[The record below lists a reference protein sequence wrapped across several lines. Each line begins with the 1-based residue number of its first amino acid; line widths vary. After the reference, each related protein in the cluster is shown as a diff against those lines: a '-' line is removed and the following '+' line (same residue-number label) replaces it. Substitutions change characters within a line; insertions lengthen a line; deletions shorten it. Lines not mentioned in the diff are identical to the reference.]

1 MRHLPL
7 FGVEYIATTFNTDTR
22 KTILI
27 LAIYTKLHH
36 FSTFLI
42 HLKKLLDLM
51 PCPPII
57 IDDFNIDM
65 LDQNSAQ

>member
-7 FGVEYIATTFNTDTR
+7 LGVEYIATTFNTNTR

-27 LAIYTKLHH
+27 ITIYTKLHH

-42 HLKKLLDLM
+42 HLEKLLDPM
-51 PCPPII
+51 
-57 IDDFNIDM
+57 
-65 LDQNSAQ
+65 